1 MKGQIPGAMSQQW
14 LANVWLADGSL
25 ESVQEI
31 NSQCLE
37 LLANTAEAKPLGS
50 GGAEKCLPIWSEVP
64 MRVRERLAFSPYLLV
79 DAGFADEA
87 RWRKLHELSVQDLP
101 PTQLQPAFF
110 GPGSDVFVR
119 RVLVFAWH
127 MSKANPQLA
136 RILLGMTSSCA
147 ARLAALRL
155 RELDWLADSRPGW
168 VRLRWES
175 QPAVWRHLVSAAT
188 HNDPGRLTHA
198 SLRGLQML
206 AASAF
211 RGQES

>member
-1 MKGQIPGAMSQQW
+1 MKGQIPRAMSQQW

-31 NSQCLE
+31 NSQCLA
-37 LLANTAEAKPLGS
+37 LLANMTEAKPSAS
-50 GGAEKCLPIWSEVP
+50 GGGEKRLPVWSEVP
-64 MRVRERLAFSPYLLV
+64 ITVREQLAFSPYLLV

-87 RWRKLHELSVQDLP
+87 RWCALHELSVQDLS

-110 GPGSDVFVR
+110 GPGADVFVR

-136 RILLGMTSSCA
+136 RILLGMTSGCA
-147 ARLAALRL
+147 ARLSALRL

-175 QPAVWRHLVSAAT
+175 QPAVWRHLVAAAS
-188 HNDPGRLTHA
+188 HNDPSRLTQA

-206 AASAF
+206 AGNAF
-211 RGQES
+211 RSQGS

>member
-1 MKGQIPGAMSQQW
+1 MKGQIPGAMFQQW
-14 LANVWLADGSL
+14 LANEWLTDGSL

-37 LLANTAEAKPLGS
+37 LLANGAEAKPLGS
-50 GGAEKCLPIWSEVP
+50 GGAEQRLPVWSEVP
-64 MRVRERLAFSPYLLV
+64 TRAREQLAFSPYLLV

-87 RWRKLHELSVQDLP
+87 RWRTLHELSVHDLP
-101 PTQLQPAFF
+101 RAQLQPAFS
-110 GPGSDVFVR
+110 GPGADVFIR
-119 RVLVFAWH
+119 RVLVFGWH

-136 RILLGMTSSCA
+136 RILLGMTSGCA

-175 QPAVWRHLVSAAT
+175 QPAVWRHLIASAL

-206 AASAF
+206 AASSL
-211 RGQES
+211 RGQGR